1 MRTRL
6 VYRIKVKRK
15 EYIISRGQCHI
26 LRMRSLAFSVN
37 CDQLLTKN
45 LGSLMLYSRYLEWVK
60 NIALWGIVGS
70 PYLPYCA
77 SVRISA
83 YGSRFFTS
91 LRMSSSWCQLLPH
104 NSSKSQ
110 KYSSCRY
117 PYKQRYTNLKATNPL
132 IQKIR
137 VLYFH
142 FFSVPSLS
150 IKGGAWSR
158 ASMRK
163 IITIKAKGICVKW
176 SKPISYWLT

>member
-1 MRTRL
+1 M
-6 VYRIKVKRK
+6 
-15 EYIISRGQCHI
+15 
-26 LRMRSLAFSVN
+26 
-37 CDQLLTKN
+37 
-45 LGSLMLYSRYLEWVK
+45 
-60 NIALWGIVGS
+60 ALWGIVGWFYQIIAIPYSASGGTGSAPNLGLQEQMSFREWQKGFTPQYLKEPSLALWAIVGS
-70 PYLPYCA
+70 PYLSFWA
-77 SVRISA
+77 MRRISA

-91 LRMSSSWCQLLPH
+91 LRMSSSWCQVLPH

-110 KYSSCRY
+110 KYLSCWY